1 MMPTTVNMEWPVS
14 IKSSDMKGT
23 NKETQSVM
31 RAQLHNYILTTHVVI
46 LISGITSEPKLLVYK
61 RNNLQILKGNV
72 NFDKQ
77 W

>member
-72 NFDKQ
+72 NIEKQ